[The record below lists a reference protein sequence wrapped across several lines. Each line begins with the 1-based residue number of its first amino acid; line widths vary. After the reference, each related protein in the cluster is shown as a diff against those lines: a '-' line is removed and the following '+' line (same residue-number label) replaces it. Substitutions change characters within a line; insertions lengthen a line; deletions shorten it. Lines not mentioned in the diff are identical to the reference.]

1 MCTSLVLFALSGVF
15 TPAVTEGPQFNDYGV
30 GMRRSERENKPIA
43 VFIGSGKKGWE
54 NLSQEGKL
62 SKSVQA
68 KLSSDYVCVY
78 IDAKEQEELAA
89 AFEVHGTGL
98 IISSAGGRLQAF
110 RHEGELA
117 DEDLEYY
124 LGTYSDRERV
134 VKHTVDTRRSYYA
147 APVQPTA
154 PPVCRT

>member
-15 TPAVTEGPQFNDYGV
+15 TITEGPQFDDYGI
-30 GMRRSERENKPIA
+30 GIRRSERENKPIA

-54 NLSQEGKL
+54 KLSQEGKL
-62 SKSVQA
+62 SKSIQA

-78 IDAKEQEELAA
+78 IDAQEEEDLAT

-110 RHEGELA
+110 RHEGDLA
-117 DEDLEYY
+117 NDDIEQY

-134 VKHTVDTRRSYYA
+134 VKHTEDTRRSYYT
-147 APVQPTA
+147 APAQPSA